1 MQRALTFSSY
11 SFRTAFSPIVRK
23 GEAQVGKSFHSS
35 AFVQGGAI
43 NVILIDAV
51 EGTGHTGE
59 IVKVKRGFARNFLI
73 PRNKAAY
80 ATDENRKKYED
91 LLSKAKRASIR
102 GENAKLEMA
111 RVTNEQSLALLKQQI
126 EDVVRSSGVVVTITA
141 KATADGRLYGAVTN
155 ADVAQTLRTL
165 GVVSVVP
172 GNITMAPIKSIG
184 THAVAVAGVELQL
197 SVVADIPAAV
207 AAVAES
213 K

>member
-1 MQRALTFSSY
+1 MQRALSVSSNGL
-11 SFRTAFSPIVRK
+11 RTAFMQVARK
-23 GEAQVGKSFHSS
+23 GEAQAGRGFHSS
-35 AFVQGGAI
+35 AFAQGGAI

-91 LLSKAKRASIR
+91 LLSNAKRASIR
-102 GENAKLEMA
+102 GENAKIAAAETA
-111 RVTNEQSLALLKQQI
+111 RAKNEESLALIKQQI
-126 EDVVRSSGVVVTITA
+126 EEVLRGSSGGIVTIKA

-165 GVVSVVP
+165 GAVDVVP
-172 GNITMAPIKSIG
+172 GNITMAPIKATGNVTVVITG
-184 THAVAVAGVELQL
+184 IDVQL
-197 SVVADIPAAV
+197 SVVADLP
-207 AAVAES
+207 VAES